1 MNILERVEKGFVIFD
16 GGMGTMIQPH
26 MKLGELP
33 EMLNLTM
40 PDVICGVHK
49 AYLDAGADVVETN
62 TLNANCHKL
71 QRIGKTVDEV
81 ISAAVGNARRA
92 VEEAGHG
99 YVALSMGSTGIMLEP
114 LGDLTFDEA
123 VDIYAEMAAAG
134 EKAGADLVLIE
145 TVSDLHEIK
154 AAVYG
159 AKQATKLPVA
169 VTMTF
174 EASGRTLTG
183 ADIKTSVATLEALGV
198 DIVGMNCGL
207 GPDMMLKLM
216 PELARC
222 ASVPVLINPNAGLP
236 RLVDGKNVYAV
247 GPAEFAEDAVKLA
260 KSGARLLGGCCGTT
274 PEHIAALKKLLEG
287 MEPVCAEA
295 DAPAAI
301 TSGSKYFAIEDG
313 AEMTALSDDDIDDL
327 MDSAMEAE
335 SDAVRIEISPLDE
348 AVQSL
353 QEMFLKPMYLVSGD
367 GEELEKALRYYNG
380 KPLIGIANETN
391 IDEYIAI
398 ARRGAALSVADASL
412 AAKAAAVLGEKN
424 VFVDSGD
431 GRLMDIAGET
441 VCEFVEE

>member
-1 MNILERVEKGFVIFD
+1 MNILERINEGFVFFD
-16 GGMGTMIQPH
+16 GGMGTMIQPY

-33 EMLNLTM
+33 EMLNITM
-40 PDVICGVHK
+40 PDVIYGVHK

-71 QRIGKTVDEV
+71 KRIGKSVDEV

-92 VEEAGHG
+92 VEDAGHG

-134 EKAGADLVLIE
+134 EKAGADLILIE

-159 AKQATKLPVA
+159 AKQATGLPVA

-174 EASGRTLTG
+174 EANGRTLTG

-207 GPDMMLKLM
+207 GPDMMCKLM
-216 PELARC
+216 PELAKN

-236 RLVDGKNVYAV
+236 RLVNGQNVYAV
-247 GPAEFAEDAVKLA
+247 GPEEFANDAVKLA
-260 KSGARLLGGCCGTT
+260 HAGARLLGGCCGTT
-274 PEHIAALKKLLEG
+274 PDHIAALKKLLDG
-287 MEPVCAEA
+287 MTPEKAADEA
-295 DAPAAI
+295 VPAI
-301 TSGSKYFAIEDG
+301 TSGSKYFALEDG
-313 AEMTALSDDDIDDL
+313 AEIAVLSDDDIDDL
-327 MDSAMEAE
+327 IDSAMEAE
-335 SDAVRIEISPLDE
+335 ADAVRIEISPLDD
-348 AVQSL
+348 AVQQL
-353 QEMFLKPMYLVSGD
+353 QEMFLKPMYLVSEDAG
-367 GEELEKALRYYNG
+367 ELEKALRYYNG
-380 KPLIGIANETN
+380 KPLIGIADDAN

-398 ARRGAALSVADASL
+398 AEKGAALTVKNAAL
-412 AAKAAAVLGEKN
+412 AEKAAAVLGAKN
-424 VFVDSGD
+424 VFVDEGD
-431 GRLMDIAGET
+431 GCLKTIAGDKI
-441 VCEFVEE
+441 CEFVEE

>member
-1 MNILERVEKGFVIFD
+1 MNILEKLEKGFVIFD

-33 EMLNLTM
+33 EMLNITM
-40 PDVICGVHK
+40 PDVIYSVHK

-71 QRIGKTVDEV
+71 KRIGKSVDEV

-92 VEEAGHG
+92 VEDAGHG

-114 LGDLTFDEA
+114 LGDLSFDEA

-134 EKAGADLVLIE
+134 EKAGADLILIE

-174 EASGRTLTG
+174 EANGRTLTG

-207 GPDMMLKLM
+207 GPDMMMKLM
-216 PELARC
+216 PALAES
-222 ASVPVLINPNAGLP
+222 ASKPVLINPNAGLP

-247 GPAEFAEDAVKLA
+247 GPDEFANDAVKLA
-260 KSGARLLGGCCGTT
+260 QMGARLLGGCCGTT
-274 PEHIAALKKLLEG
+274 PAHISALKALLDG
-287 MEPVCAEA
+287 IEPVKAEA
-295 DAPAAI
+295 AAPAAI
-301 TSGSKYFAIEDG
+301 TSGSKYFALEDG
-313 AEMTALSDDDIDDL
+313 AEMALLSDDDIDDL

-348 AVQSL
+348 AVQEL
-353 QEMFLKPMYLVSGD
+353 QEMFLKPMYLVSSD
-367 GEELEKALRYYNG
+367 AAELEKAVRYYNG
-380 KPLIGIANETN
+380 KPLIGIANAEN

-398 ARRGAALSVADASL
+398 AQKGAALTVADAAL
-412 AAKAAAVLGEKN
+412 AVKAAAVLGEN
-424 VFVDSGD
+424 SVFVDAGDGALAAVSGD
-431 GRLMDIAGET
+431 K
-441 VCEFVEE
+441 VCEIVEE

>member
-1 MNILERVEKGFVIFD
+1 MNILEKLEKGFVIFD

-33 EMLNLTM
+33 EMLNITM
-40 PDVICGVHK
+40 PDVIYSVHK

-71 QRIGKTVDEV
+71 KRIGKSVDEV

-92 VEEAGHG
+92 VEDAGHG

-114 LGDLTFDEA
+114 LGDLSFDEA

-134 EKAGADLVLIE
+134 EKAGADLILIE

-174 EASGRTLTG
+174 EANGRTLTG

-207 GPDMMLKLM
+207 GPDMMMKLM
-216 PELARC
+216 PALAES
-222 ASVPVLINPNAGLP
+222 ASKPVLINPNAGLP

-247 GPAEFAEDAVKLA
+247 GPDEFANDAVKLA
-260 KSGARLLGGCCGTT
+260 QMGARLLGGCCGTT
-274 PEHIAALKKLLEG
+274 PAHISALKALLDG
-287 MEPVCAEA
+287 IEPVKAEA
-295 DAPAAI
+295 AAPAAI
-301 TSGSKYFAIEDG
+301 TSGSKYFALEDG
-313 AEMTALSDDDIDDL
+313 AEMALLSDDDIDDL

-348 AVQSL
+348 AVQEL
-353 QEMFLKPMYLVSGD
+353 QEMFLKPMYLVSSD
-367 GEELEKALRYYNG
+367 VEELEKAVRYYNG
-380 KPLIGIANETN
+380 KPLIGIANAEN

-398 ARRGAALSVADASL
+398 AQKGAALTVADAAL
-412 AAKAAAVLGEKN
+412 AVKAAAVLGENN
-424 VFVDSGD
+424 VFVDAGDGVLATVSGD
-431 GRLMDIAGET
+431 K
-441 VCEFVEE
+441 VCEIVEE

>member
-1 MNILERVEKGFVIFD
+1 MNILERIEKGFVIFD

-33 EMLNLTM
+33 EMLNITM
-40 PDVICGVHK
+40 PDVIYGVHK

-71 QRIGKTVDEV
+71 KRIGKSVDEV

-92 VEEAGHG
+92 VEDAGHG

-174 EASGRTLTG
+174 EANGRTLTG
-183 ADIKTSVATLEALGV
+183 ADIKTSIATLEALGV

-207 GPDMMLKLM
+207 GPDLMCKLM
-216 PELARC
+216 PEMARS

-236 RLVDGKNVYAV
+236 KLVDGKNVYAV
-247 GPAEFAEDAVKLA
+247 GPEEFANDAVRLA
-260 KSGARLLGGCCGTT
+260 QMGARLLGGCCGTT
-274 PEHIAALKKLLEG
+274 PEHISALKRLLDG
-287 MEPVCAEA
+287 MEPVKTAG

-313 AEMTALSDDDIDDL
+313 AEMTILTDDDVDDL
-327 MDSAMEAE
+327 VDSAMEAE
-335 SDAVRIEISPLDE
+335 SDAVRIGISPLDE
-348 AVQSL
+348 AVQTL
-353 QEMFLKPMYLVSGD
+353 QEMFLKPMYLVSSD
-367 GEELEKALRYYNG
+367 AEELEKAVRYYNG
-380 KPLIGIANETN
+380 KPLIGIADEDN

-398 ARRGAALSVADASL
+398 AKKGAALAVKDAAL
-412 AAKAAAVLGEKN
+412 AEKAAAVLGARN
-424 VFVDSGD
+424 AFID
-431 GRLMDIAGET
+431 AGNGCLADAEGNRI
-441 VCEFVEE
+441 CEFVEE